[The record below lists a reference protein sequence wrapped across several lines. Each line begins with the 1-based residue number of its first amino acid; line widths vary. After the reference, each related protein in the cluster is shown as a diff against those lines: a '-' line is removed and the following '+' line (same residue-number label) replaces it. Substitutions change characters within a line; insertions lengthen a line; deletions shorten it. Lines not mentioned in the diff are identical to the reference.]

1 MLPTI
6 PSGNVTSG
14 LATGYEVANSCRFND
29 DDSAELTLTPTA
41 GNQKT
46 WTFSFWTKRSAISGS
61 TTYSILEAGHGSTP
75 WFIAAFNNDEIHIA
89 ATAGSSASWET
100 TAVFRDPSAWY
111 HIVLV
116 LDTTSST
123 SSISNGSTDRIRV
136 YVNGVQQTIAGGT
149 VPSLNA
155 DLQWNSNVGHH
166 LFGASYGQYFDGYVA
181 EVFFIDGSALAPT
194 AFGEFDED
202 SPTIWK
208 PKDCKDDL
216 TFGSEGYY
224 LDFADS
230 GNLGDDESGNGND
243 WTEANLAATDQATD
257 TPTNNFCTLN
267 PLATGSYITLSEG
280 NLIATGNSS
289 TDSGMTTIT
298 MPIAF
303 GGKWY
308 WEMKITGSHVDYP
321 KAGIFKD
328 WETIAQATMNGASGG
343 AFTLDAYIQ
352 KGSTTLFSDDGNDS
366 ITAPANDNIIMYALD
381 ATNGKFYIG
390 VNGTWYD
397 SGDPT
402 SGATGTGSVLNL
414 TSGNINMVATHE
426 YNGSISNWNFGNPSF
441 SISSGNADGNGYGNF
456 EYAVPSGYYA
466 LCTKNLAEYG

>member
-230 GNLGDDESGNGND
+230 GDLGDDESGNGND

-257 TPTNNFCTLN
+257 TPTNNFATWN
-267 PLATGSYITLSEG
+267 PLDNYFAASTFSEG
-280 NLIATGNSS
+280 NLALTSGSS
-289 TDSGMTTIT
+289 NETYNTST
-298 MPIAF
+298 F
-303 GGKWY
+303 GLTAGKWY
-308 WEMKITGSHVDYP
+308 AELKHNGGSATPYRQLFGITQNPTDATGQYLGSDNDDSWGYYDNDGKVYHNNSDSV
-321 KAGIFKD
+321 
-328 WETIAQATMNGASGG
+328 ASYD
-343 AFTLDAYIQ
+343 TW
-352 KGSTTLFSDDGNDS
+352 T
-366 ITAPANDNIIMYALD
+366 ANDIIGLALD
-381 ATNGKFYIG
+381 LDNNRLYFAK
-390 VNGTWYD
+390 NGTWQG
-397 SGDPT
+397 SSDPT
-402 SGATGTGSVLNL
+402 DGTNAISIDANYTYFIAWGDATSNTN
-414 TSGNINMVATHE
+414 N
-426 YNGSISNWNFGNPSF
+426 SIVNFGNPPYAN
-441 SISSGNADGNGYGNF
+441 SSDAADANGYGAF
-456 EYAVPSGYYA
+456 EYAPPSGYLA
-466 LCTKNLAEYG
+466 LCTKNLGSDGG